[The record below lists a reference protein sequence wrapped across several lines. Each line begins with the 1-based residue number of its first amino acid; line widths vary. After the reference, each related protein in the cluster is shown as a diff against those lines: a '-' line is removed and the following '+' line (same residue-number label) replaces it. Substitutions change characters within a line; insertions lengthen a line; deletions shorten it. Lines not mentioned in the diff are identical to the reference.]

1 MLEPVML
8 LVMAMLVMLV
18 VLALLV
24 PVIRSSTAM

>member
-1 MLEPVML
+1 ML

-24 PVIRSSTAM
+24 PVIRSSTAL